1 MNVIELLNT
10 MSFFKL
16 MGQYERQL
24 EKESTWQGS
33 SKTLRPLCVFTVV

>member
-16 MGQYERQL
+16 MGQYERQQ
-24 EKESTWQGS
+24 EKRANGKGVQ
-33 SKTLRPLCVFTVV
+33 KR

>member
-16 MGQYERQL
+16 MGQYERQH
-24 EKESTWQGS
+24 ENKANGKGVQ
-33 SKTLRPLCVFTVV
+33 KR

>member
-1 MNVIELLNT
+1 MNVTELLNT

-24 EKESTWQGS
+24 EKKAHGKGVQ
-33 SKTLRPLCVFTVV
+33 KH

>member
-16 MGQYERQL
+16 MEQYERQL
-24 EKESTWQGS
+24 EKRANGKGVQ
-33 SKTLRPLCVFTVV
+33 KR